1 MICTVVTLHYF
12 LLESLVMHERVF
24 ELEQS
29 SETQSALVS
38 RLMIIQANMSQ
49 LAIIQ
54 YKVQFFL
61 FRIGKIL
68 RYTHYCF
75 YIYMY
80 IHKKYDIFKLY
91 IFKMQIKQNVYMHI

>member
-29 SETQSALVS
+29 LETQCALVS

-54 YKVQFFL
+54 YKVLFFS
-61 FRIGKIL
+61 
-68 RYTHYCF
+68 
-75 YIYMY
+75 
-80 IHKKYDIFKLY
+80 
-91 IFKMQIKQNVYMHI
+91 V

>member
-1 MICTVVTLHYF
+1 
-12 LLESLVMHERVF
+12 MHERVF

-54 YKVQFFL
+54 YKVLFFL

-68 RYTHYCF
+68 RYTHYSF
-75 YIYMY
+75 YIYIY
-80 IHKKYDIFKLY
+80 IHKKYNILNCIYLKC
-91 IFKMQIKQNVYMHI
+91 K